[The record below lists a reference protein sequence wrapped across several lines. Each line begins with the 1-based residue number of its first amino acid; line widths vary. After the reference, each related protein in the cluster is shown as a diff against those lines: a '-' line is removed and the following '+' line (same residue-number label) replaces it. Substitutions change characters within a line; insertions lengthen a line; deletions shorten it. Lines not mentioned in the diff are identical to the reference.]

1 LIVLGK
7 IVEPHGVG
15 GWVRVH
21 PFADDLDVWGKLTQC
36 WLSLDDTVADEA
48 WKPRKLTQTRV
59 ASGKLL
65 AKLDGVDDR
74 TGSEALKGW
83 FVAAPRAALPEP
95 AADEYYWDDLV
106 GLAVSNLQ
114 GDALGAVT
122 EMIATGAND
131 VMVVVSGDSKR
142 LIPFLGHVI
151 QKVDLAGRKVL
162 VDWGADW

>member
-1 LIVLGK
+1 MEREAMEYDV
-7 IVEPHGVG
+7 VVVG
-15 GWVRVH
+15 AG
-21 PFADDLDVWGKLTQC
+21 PAGLC
-36 WLSLDDTVADEA
+36 
-48 WKPRKLTQTRV
+48 
-59 ASGKLL
+59 
-65 AKLDGVDDR
+65 
-74 TGSEALKGW
+74 
-83 FVAAPRAALPEP
+83 AAPRAALPEP